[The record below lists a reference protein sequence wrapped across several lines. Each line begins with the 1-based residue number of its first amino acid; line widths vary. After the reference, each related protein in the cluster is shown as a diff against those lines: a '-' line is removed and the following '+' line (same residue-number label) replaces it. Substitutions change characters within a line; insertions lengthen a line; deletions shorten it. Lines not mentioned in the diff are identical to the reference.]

1 MVLNHT
7 RLDSKVKG
15 INQDSRVRVIFSSTA
30 LNASYVGGLYI
41 SHSQHFKIF
50 SLTTHDVETL
60 FQIKLYNESPK
71 VLELVLHGL
80 YNVNKWITKGEN
92 AS

>member
-7 RLDSKVKG
+7 RLDSKVKA
-15 INQDSRVRVIFSSTA
+15 INQESRVRVIFSSPA
-30 LNASYVGGLYI
+30 LNSSYVRGLYI
-41 SHSQHFKIF
+41 SHFQHFNIF
-50 SLTTHDVETL
+50 SLTHDVETL

-71 VLELVLHGL
+71 VLELVLHAL
-80 YNVNKWITKGEN
+80 YNVNKWITKGGN